1 MDDSEIQAIAA
12 TLAQARLGGSAT
24 ALPPA
29 DLVPGSLE
37 QAYRVQAAL
46 GDLLTAGGSG
56 PVVGQKI
63 GCTTP
68 VMQEFL
74 SIDHPCAGAVHA
86 AFTFRERG
94 TLRLAE
100 HHQVGVECEIA
111 AGLGADL
118 GPRPG
123 GDGPHDRESVAG
135 AVEWLAGAIELVD
148 ARYQD
153 WTRFPTT
160 LLVAD
165 DFFNLGAVL
174 GPPRR
179 DWRGLDLA
187 ALTGQLWVDGALAGA
202 GRGADILG
210 HPLQAL
216 AWLANERARQGAPL
230 KAGQFVLL
238 GSVVKTVF
246 LERPAKVRVEL
257 EGLGGAEIE
266 FLA

>member
-1 MDDSEIQAIAA
+1 MAA
-12 TLAQARLGGSAT
+12 EGL
-24 ALPPA
+24 
-29 DLVPGSLE
+29 
-37 QAYRVQAAL
+37 
-46 GDLLTAGGSG
+46 G
-56 PVVGQKI
+56 PVVGEKI

-74 SIDHPCAGAVHA
+74 KINHPCAGAVHE
-86 AFTFRERG
+86 TMVFRERG
-94 TLRLAE
+94 TVRLSE

-118 GPRPG
+118 D
-123 GDGPHDRESVAG
+123 GDRQHDRDSVAE
-135 AVEWLAGAIELVD
+135 AVDWLAGAIELVD
-148 ARYQD
+148 ARYED

-179 DWRGLDLA
+179 DWQRLDLEA
-187 ALTGQLWVDGALAGA
+187 VTGRLWVGGAPAGE

-210 HPLQAL
+210 HPLNAL
-216 AWLANERARQGAPL
+216 AWLAGERARQGAPL

-246 LERPAKVRVEL
+246 LERPAQVRVEL
-257 EGLGGAEIE
+257 EGLGAAAVD
-266 FLA
+266 FVA